1 MNIFKL
7 AIYLLVSTFIIGP
20 SYSVVLANEAAASD
34 PAQLYEKK
42 CSGCHAIE
50 RSKSKKKSGKAWRKT
65 VMRMK
70 NYNGCPITDKEAEM
84 IIDHLT
90 EFYGK

>member
-7 AIYLLVSTFIIGP
+7 AIYLLISTFIIGP
-20 SYSVVLANEAAASD
+20 SYSVVLANEAVASD

-42 CSGCHAIE
+42 CSTCHVIE

-70 NYNGCPITDKEAEM
+70 NYND
-84 IIDHLT
+84 
-90 EFYGK
+90 

>member
-7 AIYLLVSTFIIGP
+7 AIYLLISTFIIGP
-20 SYSVVLANEAAASD
+20 SYSVVLANGTAAYD

-42 CSGCHAIE
+42 CGVCHVIE
-50 RSKSKKKSGKAWRKT
+50 RSKSKNKTEKGWRAT
-65 VMRMK
+65 VIRMK
-70 NYNGCPITDKEAEM
+70 RKSTQITDEEAEI